1 MVYASGI
8 NFVSDFHSF
17 TGMGMDWGGMFNG
30 SVVLQVQKG
39 SSVTSLGSLRSL
51 YRFVCKVR
59 MITIG
64 DYEPVRCVIR

>member
-1 MVYASGI
+1 
-8 NFVSDFHSF
+8 
-17 TGMGMDWGGMFNG
+17 MDWGGMFNG

-39 SSVTSLGSLRSL
+39 SSVTRLGSLRSL